1 MRSAVVVFVLAL
13 TGCSTIVPKVPSP
26 ARLEIP
32 TALRSADGAPRGDA
46 TLRIADGHMRLMV
59 DAIGLPQ
66 GALGIHVH
74 EVGRCDA
81 PDFASAKAHWNPTAK
96 MHGRDNPMG
105 AHLGD
110 LPNLM
115 IGSDGRGSISID
127 LPGTVAD
134 LLDADGAAVIIH
146 AAADDYRTDPS
157 GNSGNRIACGVL
169 TAP

>member
-1 MRSAVVVFVLAL
+1 MRRAVVVFVLAL
-13 TGCSTIVPKVPSP
+13 SGCSTIVPKVPSP
-26 ARLEIP
+26 APLEVSA
-32 TALRSADGAPRGDA
+32 ALRSADSASRGSA
-46 TLRIADGHMRLMV
+46 TLRMSDGRMRLTV
-59 DAIGLPQ
+59 DARDLPQ

-74 EVGRCDA
+74 AVGRCDA

-115 IGSDGRGSISID
+115 IGSDGRGSVSID
-127 LPGTVAD
+127 LPGTVAE
-134 LLDADGAAVIIH
+134 LLDADGASVVIH